1 MTPQQLLDWR
11 TDKGLTQ
18 EVLASMLGLD
28 RGTINRYENGKRKI
42 PPTLE
47 LALKGLEL
55 KRDA

>member
-1 MTPQQLLDWR
+1 MTPADLITWR
-11 TDKGLTQ
+11 TEKGLTQ

-55 KRDA
+55 DGR